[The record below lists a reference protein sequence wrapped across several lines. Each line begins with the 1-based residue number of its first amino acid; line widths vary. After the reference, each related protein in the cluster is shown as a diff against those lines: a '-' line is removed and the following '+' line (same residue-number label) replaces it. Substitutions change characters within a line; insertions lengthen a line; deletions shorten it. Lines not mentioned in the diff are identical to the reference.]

1 MSKIAEFSMS
11 LSTDEGMN
19 HIDMDLF
26 DLSEAD
32 LIILKM
38 AMQLIDTAIMY
49 NKIRDRY
56 LDLPENDLQ

>member
-11 LSTDEGMN
+11 LSTDEGMK